1 MKELNELQKE
11 IICDKLERITRNL
24 NDNELDY
31 AIYLLNFWKEE
42 RKRQDKE
49 LEELYKEIK
58 ENE

>member
-1 MKELNELQKE
+1 MEELNELEKE
-11 IICDKLERITRNL
+11 IICDKLERITSNL

-49 LEELYKEIK
+49 LEELYEEVK
-58 ENE
+58 